1 MGPPMA
7 SGTFAPAP
15 GAAPYGRMVLAQS
28 RMETTLLL
36 RNGEQV
42 LLTLVIPL
50 VLLVLL
56 GATDLVSVSDDGAAG
71 SGTAQVPTAVAGVL
85 TVAVMSTA
93 FTGLAIAT
101 GFERRYGVLRR
112 LAVTPLPRSALLLGK
127 AAAVL
132 VVEAAQVALVVGV
145 GLALGFSGEANW
157 WGVLVLVLVAT
168 AAFAGLGMLMAG
180 TLRAEATLAAAN
192 LVFILLLA
200 AGAAL
205 VPVDRYPE
213 VVQPVLQ
220 ALPSAALGEGLRAV
234 VVDVTGIPWAE
245 VAVLAAW
252 AIGGITLA
260 ARLFR
265 WE

>member
-1 MGPPMA
+1 MA
-7 SGTFAPAP
+7 SGTFTPAPA
-15 GAAPYGRMVLAQS
+15 AAPYGRMVLTQA
-28 RMETTLLL
+28 RTETLLLL
-36 RNGEQV
+36 RNGEQL

-50 VLLVLL
+50 VLLLL
-56 GATDLVSVSDDGAAG
+56 LAGTDLVDLSSAATGSGAARI
-71 SGTAQVPTAVAGVL
+71 PTAVAGVL
-85 TVAVMSTA
+85 TVAVISTA

-132 VVEAAQVALVVGV
+132 VVEALQVVLVIGV

-157 WGVLVLVLVAT
+157 PGVALLVLAGT

-192 LVFILLLA
+192 LVFILLLT

-205 VPVDRYPE
+205 VPVESYPAP
-213 VVQPVLQ
+213 VQPVLQ
-220 ALPSAALGEGLRAV
+220 VLPSGALGEGLRAV
-234 VVDVTGIPWAE
+234 VVDAAGVPWAQ

-252 AIGGITLA
+252 AVGGIALA
-260 ARLFR
+260 ARFFR

>member
-1 MGPPMA
+1 MS
-7 SGTFAPAP
+7 SGTFSPAP
-15 GAAPYGRMVLAQS
+15 GAAPYGRMLVSQARL
-28 RMETTLLL
+28 ETSLML
-36 RNGEQV
+36 RNGEQL

-56 GATDLVSVSDDGAAG
+56 AGSDVVDVSGGGSDD
-71 SGTAQVPTAVAGVL
+71 TRTTTAVAGVL

-112 LAVTPLPRSALLLGK
+112 LAATPLPRSALLLGK
-127 AAAVL
+127 ASAVLLVEAVQVVL
-132 VVEAAQVALVVGV
+132 VVAVALLLGWD
-145 GLALGFSGEANW
+145 GSAQWTALAL
-157 WGVLVLVLVAT
+157 LVLTGT

-192 LVFILLLA
+192 LVYVVLLV

-205 VPVDRYPE
+205 VPVARYPE
-213 VVQPVLQ
+213 AVQPVLA
-220 ALPSAALGEGLRAV
+220 ALPSGALGEGMRAV
-234 VVDVTGIPWAE
+234 VVDGSGVPWANL
-245 VAVLAAW
+245 AVLALW
-252 AIGGITLA
+252 AVGGLSLA
-260 ARLFR
+260 ARFFR

>member
-1 MGPPMA
+1 MGSA
-7 SGTFAPAP
+7 TFTPAP
-15 GAAPYGRMVLAQS
+15 GAAPYKRMVLAQS
-28 RMETTLLL
+28 RMETLLLL
-36 RNGEQV
+36 RNGEQL

-50 VLLVLL
+50 VLLLL
-56 GATDLVSVSDDGAAG
+56 LAGTDLVDVSGDAAG
-71 SGTAQVPTAVAGVL
+71 SGEARIPTAVAGVL

-132 VVEAAQVALVVGV
+132 AVEVVQVVLVVGV
-145 GLALGFSGEANW
+145 ALALGFSGDANW
-157 WGVLVLVLVAT
+157 PGVFVLVLAGT

-192 LVFILLLA
+192 LVFILLLV

-213 VVQPVLQ
+213 VVQPALQ

-234 VVDVTGIPWAE
+234 IVDAAAIPWAQ
-245 VAVLAAW
+245 VAVLTAW
-252 AIGGITLA
+252 AVGGIALA
-260 ARLFR
+260 ARFFR

>member
-1 MGPPMA
+1 VSLP
-7 SGTFAPAP
+7 TFAPAP
-15 GAAPYGRMVLAQS
+15 GAAPYSRMVGSQAAL
-28 RMETTLLL
+28 ETRLLL

-50 VLLVLL
+50 VLLLL
-56 GATDLVSVSDDGAAG
+56 LAGTDIIDVSGGG
-71 SGTAQVPTAVAGVL
+71 STSEQVPTALAGVL

-127 AAAVL
+127 AGSVL
-132 VVEAAQVALVVGV
+132 VVEVVQMALLIGVALM
-145 GLALGFSGEANW
+145 LGWDGTASWPA
-157 WGVLVLVLVAT
+157 LVLAAVAGT

-192 LVFILLLA
+192 LVYIVLLLA
-200 AGAAL
+200 GGAV

-213 VVQPVLQ
+213 AVQPVLVL
-220 ALPSAALGEGLRAV
+220 LPSGALGEALRTAV
-234 VVDVTGIPWAE
+234 VEADGVAWGPLGVLVVWA
-245 VAVLAAW
+245 VVGMA
-252 AIGGITLA
+252 LA
-260 ARLFR
+260 ARFFR

>member
-1 MGPPMA
+1 MA

-15 GAAPYGRMVLAQS
+15 GAAPYSRMVLAQS
-28 RMETTLLL
+28 RMETLLLL
-36 RNGEQV
+36 RNGEQL

-50 VLLVLL
+50 VLLLLL
-56 GATDLVSVSDDGAAG
+56 GGTDLVSISGDADNGAG
-71 SGTAQVPTAVAGVL
+71 SDAQVPTAVAGVL
-85 TVAVMSTA
+85 TVAVISTA

-132 VVEAAQVALVVGV
+132 LVEVLQVALIVSV
-145 GLALGFSGEANW
+145 GLAFGYSGGANW
-157 WGVLVLVLVAT
+157 LGVIVLVLAGT

-192 LVFILLLA
+192 LVFILLLV

-205 VPVDRYPE
+205 VPVSRYPDA
-213 VVQPVLQ
+213 VQPVLQ
-220 ALPSAALGEGLRAV
+220 ALPSAALGEGLRSV
-234 VVDVTGIPWAE
+234 VVDASGIPWLQ
-245 VAVLAAW
+245 VGVLAVW
-252 AIGGITLA
+252 AVGGIAVA
-260 ARLFR
+260 ARFFR

>member
-1 MGPPMA
+1 M
-7 SGTFAPAP
+7 SRGTFTPAP
-15 GAAPYGRMVLAQS
+15 GAAPYPRMVLAQS
-28 RMETTLLL
+28 RMETVLLL
-36 RNGEQV
+36 RNGEQL

-50 VLLVLL
+50 VLLLL
-56 GATDLVSVSDDGAAG
+56 LAGTDLVSVTGGG
-71 SGTAQVPTAVAGVL
+71 SGADQVPTAVAGVL

-127 AAAVL
+127 SAAVL
-132 VVEAAQVALVVGV
+132 AVEVAQVVLVLGV

-157 WGVLVLVLVAT
+157 AGVGLLVLAGT

-192 LVFILLLA
+192 LVFILLLV

-205 VPVDRYPE
+205 VPVQRYPAA
-213 VVQPVLQ
+213 VQPALEL
-220 ALPSAALGEGLRAV
+220 LPSAALGEGLRAV
-234 VVDVTGIPWAE
+234 VVEAGGVPWPSL
-245 VAVLAAW
+245 AVLLVWAA
-252 AIGGITLA
+252 GGIALA
-260 ARLFR
+260 ARFFR

>member
-1 MGPPMA
+1 M
-7 SGTFAPAP
+7 STGTFAPAP
-15 GAAPYGRMVLAQS
+15 GSAPYSRMVVSQA
-28 RMETTLLL
+28 RVETVLLL
-36 RNGEQV
+36 RNGEQL

-50 VLLVLL
+50 VLLLVLA
-56 GATDLVSVSDDGAAG
+56 GTDLVDISGATTGAEDGR
-71 SGTAQVPTAVAGVL
+71 VPAAVAGVL

-132 VVEAAQVALVVGV
+132 AVEVLQVALVVGV
-145 GLALGFSGEANW
+145 GLALGWSGEASW
-157 WGVLVLVLVAT
+157 LGAGALVLAGT

-192 LVFILLLA
+192 LVYILLLV
-200 AGAAL
+200 AGAAV
-205 VPVDRYPE
+205 VPVERYPA
-213 VVQPVLQ
+213 VVQPLLA
-220 ALPSAALGEGLRAV
+220 ALPSGALGEGLRSV
-234 VVDVTGIPWAE
+234 VVEGSGMPWAQ
-245 VAVLAAW
+245 VATLAAW
-252 AIGGITLA
+252 AVGATALA
-260 ARLFR
+260 ARTFR

>member
-1 MGPPMA
+1 M
-7 SGTFAPAP
+7 SRGTFTPAP
-15 GAAPYGRMVLAQS
+15 GAAPYARMVLAQS
-28 RMETTLLL
+28 RMETLLLL
-36 RNGEQV
+36 RNGEQL

-50 VLLVLL
+50 VLLLL
-56 GATDLVSVSDDGAAG
+56 LAGTDLVSVTGDSTG
-71 SGTAQVPTAVAGVL
+71 SGADQVPTAVAGVL

-127 AAAVL
+127 SAAVL
-132 VVEAAQVALVVGV
+132 AVEVAQVVLVVGV

-157 WGVLVLVLVAT
+157 AGVGLLVLAGT

-192 LVFILLLA
+192 LVFILLLV

-205 VPVDRYPE
+205 VPVERYPAA
-213 VVQPVLQ
+213 VQPVLEL
-220 ALPSAALGEGLRAV
+220 LPSAALGEGLRAV
-234 VVDVTGIPWAE
+234 VVETGGVPWTSL
-245 VAVLAAW
+245 AVLLAW
-252 AIGGITLA
+252 AAGGIALA
-260 ARLFR
+260 ARFFR